1 MGLPVGFIL
10 RLETFYRNMTY
21 PRFYA
26 LLAFFTAVAVAAVTI
41 AHLLLSIGYAVPLTV
56 GSILMFVTI
65 CMGMFYVGKRTA
77 GAENK
82 FMFTNA
88 FMGITMFKLFLCGSV
103 IAAYAF
109 LGAPENKLFVVPF
122 FLSYLIYTVL
132 EVIFLIKLAGNTS
145 VKAAE

>member
-1 MGLPVGFIL
+1 
-10 RLETFYRNMTY
+10 MTY
-21 PRFYA
+21 PRFYT
-26 LLAFFTAVAVAAVTI
+26 LLAIFTAVAAAAAVV

-56 GSILMFVTI
+56 GSILMFVAI
-65 CMGMFYVGKRTA
+65 CAGMFYVGKRTA
-77 GAENK
+77 GSENK

-88 FMGITMFKLFLCGSV
+88 FMGITMFKLFLCGGL

-132 EVIFLIKLAGNTS
+132 EIIFLVKLAGNTS